1 MTFSIEPIGVIRS
14 PYQQKFAV
22 PRQPGLVTAAYAE
35 IHLQGDYAN
44 ADSVRG
50 LTEFSHIWVLFIFHE
65 TVAAGWQP
73 LVRPPR
79 LGGNSRKGVFAT
91 RATYRPNGIGM
102 SVVKLDS
109 VQANDQ
115 GVIIRVCGADW
126 VNGTPVID
134 IKPYLPYADSIP
146 HAGGGFADARP
157 HTELTTVFSATAE
170 QQLQLLQAQ
179 YPELRLLISQVLNQD
194 PRPAYKKVSHQ
205 QKVYGM
211 SLYDLNIKWQVIDSE
226 NHVIQ
231 ISKDF

>member
-1 MTFSIEPIGVIRS
+1 MTFSIEAIGEVRS

-22 PRQPGLVTAAYAE
+22 PRQPGLVTAACAE
-35 IHLQGDYAN
+35 IHLHGDYAQ

-79 LGGNSRKGVFAT
+79 LGGNTRKGVFAT

-102 SVVKLDS
+102 SVVKLES
-109 VQANDQ
+109 VQADEH
-115 GVIIRVCGADW
+115 GVIIRVRGADW

-134 IKPYLPYADSIP
+134 IKPYLPYADSI
-146 HAGGGFADARP
+146 ADAQGGFADQRP
-157 HTELTTVFSATAE
+157 HTALTTVFSAEAE
-170 QQLQLLQAQ
+170 QQLQLLERH

-194 PRPAYKKVSHQ
+194 PRPAYKKAAHQ
-205 QKVYGM
+205 EKVYGM
-211 SLYDLNIKWQVIDSE
+211 SLYDLNIKWQVSNGE
-226 NHVIQ
+226 NQVIQ

>member
-1 MTFSIEPIGVIRS
+1 MSFTVEPIGVIHS

-22 PRQPGLVTAAYAE
+22 PRQPGLVTAATAE
-35 IHLQGDYAN
+35 IHLQGDFAH

-50 LTEFSHIWVLFIFHE
+50 LIEFSHIWVLFIFHQ

-79 LGGNSRKGVFAT
+79 LGGNTRKGVFAS

-102 SVVKLDS
+102 SVVELES
-109 VQANDQ
+109 VQADEH
-115 GVIIRVCGADW
+115 GVIIRVRGADW

-134 IKPYLPYADSIP
+134 IKPYLPYAESIP
-146 HAGGGFADARP
+146 TAQGGFADARP
-157 HTELTTVFSATAE
+157 YSALITVFEATAE
-170 QQLQLLQAQ
+170 QQLQQLEPH

-194 PRPAYKKVSHQ
+194 PRPAYKQAAHQ

-211 SLYDLNIKWQVIDSE
+211 SLYDLNIKWQVINNE

-231 ISKDF
+231 VSKDF

>member
-1 MTFSIEPIGVIRS
+1 MSFTVEPIGVIHS

-22 PRQPGLVTAAYAE
+22 PRQPGLVTAATAE
-35 IHLQGDYAN
+35 IHLQGDFAH

-50 LTEFSHIWVLFIFHE
+50 LIEFSHIWVLFMFHQ

-79 LGGNSRKGVFAT
+79 LGGNTRKGVFAS

-102 SVVKLDS
+102 SVVELES
-109 VQANDQ
+109 VQADEH
-115 GVIIRVCGADW
+115 GVIIRVRGADW

-134 IKPYLPYADSIP
+134 IKPYLPYAESIP
-146 HAGGGFADARP
+146 TAQGGFADARP
-157 HTELTTVFSATAE
+157 YSALITVFDATAE
-170 QQLQLLQAQ
+170 QQLQQLEPH

-194 PRPAYKKVSHQ
+194 PRPAYKKAAHQ

-211 SLYDLNIKWQVIDSE
+211 SLYDLNIKWQVINNE

-231 ISKDF
+231 VSKDF

>member
-1 MTFSIEPIGVIRS
+1 MSFTVEPIGVIHS

-22 PRQPGLVTAAYAE
+22 PRQPGLVTAAAAE
-35 IHLQGDYAN
+35 IHLQGDFAH

-50 LTEFSHIWVLFIFHE
+50 LIEFSHIWVLFMFHQ

-79 LGGNSRKGVFAT
+79 LGGNTRKGVFAT

-102 SVVKLDS
+102 SVVELES
-109 VQANDQ
+109 IQADEH
-115 GVIIRVCGADW
+115 GVIIRVRGADW

-134 IKPYLPYADSIP
+134 IKPYLPYAESIP
-146 HAGGGFADARP
+146 TAQGGFADARP
-157 HTELTTVFSATAE
+157 YSALITVFDATAE
-170 QQLQLLQAQ
+170 QQLQQLEPH

-194 PRPAYKKVSHQ
+194 PRPAYKKAAHQ

-211 SLYDLNIKWQVIDSE
+211 SLYDLNIKWQVINNE

-231 ISKDF
+231 VSKDF

>member
-1 MTFSIEPIGVIRS
+1 MTFSIEPIGVIHS

-22 PRQPGLVTAAYAE
+22 PRQPGLVTAARAE
-35 IHLQGDYAN
+35 IHLHPDYAHP
-44 ADSVRG
+44 DSVRG

-79 LGGNSRKGVFAT
+79 LGGNTRKGVFAT

-102 SVVKLDS
+102 SVVALES
-109 VQANDQ
+109 VQANEH
-115 GVIIRVCGADW
+115 GVIIRVRGADW

-134 IKPYLPYADSIP
+134 IKPYLPYAENI
-146 HAGGGFADARP
+146 AGARGGFADARP
-157 HTELTTVFSATAE
+157 HSALTTIFQTAAE
-170 QQLQLLQAQ
+170 QQLQQLQGD
-179 YPELRLLISQVLNQD
+179 YPDLRLLISQVLDQD
-194 PRPAYKKVSHQ
+194 PRPAYKKAAHQ
-205 QKVYGM
+205 DKVYGM
-211 SLYDLNIKWQVIDSE
+211 SLYDLNIKWQVIGAE